1 MRTYA
6 LRRLGLF
13 IPTLILTTL
22 IVFVLFFLVPG
33 DAALVILTGE
43 EGAGAVTDEDIA
55 RMRHELGLDRPIHVQ
70 YGSWVWG
77 MMRGDLG
84 TSIWY
89 QTPVIDEIKDKFAVT
104 LELSIFGIAMAFVM
118 AVPLGIISA
127 VKQDSWPDYVSRIVS
142 LVGIALPTFWLSIL
156 MVYFL
161 AYTFNWLPPLG
172 YATLWEDPLLNLEQL
187 FFPALAIAFHDLAFT
202 ARVTRSSML
211 EVLREDYMRTARAK
225 GLKEM
230 AVVGRHALKNA
241 ILPVLTVSGYQFARA
256 LGGVIIVETIFVVPG
271 LGRFVI
277 ESILHRDFVVLQAVI
292 VLTAAVVLT
301 LNLVIDLLYGVLD
314 PRIRYQ

>member
-1 MRTYA
+1 M
-6 LRRLGLF
+6 
-13 IPTLILTTL
+13 
-22 IVFVLFFLVPG
+22 
-33 DAALVILTGE
+33 ILTGE
-43 EGAGAVTDEDIA
+43 EGAGAVTQEDID
-55 RMRHELGLDRPIHVQ
+55 RMRHELGLDRPIHIQ
-70 YGSWVWG
+70 YGSWIWG
-77 MMRGDLG
+77 ILRGDLG

-89 QTPVIDEIKDKFAVT
+89 QTPVIDELKDKFAVT
-104 LELSIFGIAMAFVM
+104 LELAIFGIAMAFVM
-118 AVPLGIISA
+118 AIPLGIISA
-127 VKQDSWPDYVSRIVS
+127 VKQDTWPDYVSRFLS

-172 YATLWEDPLLNLEQL
+172 YATLWEDPFLNLEQL

-230 AVVGRHALKNA
+230 TVVGRHALKNA
-241 ILPVLTVSGYQFARA
+241 ILPVITVSGYQFARA

-292 VLTAAVVLT
+292 LLTAAVVLF
-301 LNLVIDLLYGVLD
+301 LNLVIDMLYGVLD

>member
-1 MRTYA
+1 VRQYA
-6 LRRLGLF
+6 LRRIGLF

-43 EGAGAVTDEDIA
+43 EGAGAVTQEDID
-55 RMRHELGLDRPIHVQ
+55 RMRHELGLDRPIHIQ
-70 YGSWVWG
+70 YGSWIWG
-77 MMRGDLG
+77 ILRGDLG

-89 QTPVIDEIKDKFAVT
+89 QTPVIDELKDKFAVT
-104 LELSIFGIAMAFVM
+104 LELAIFGIAMAFVM
-118 AVPLGIISA
+118 AIPLGIISA
-127 VKQDSWPDYVSRIVS
+127 VKQDTWPDYVSRFLS

-172 YATLWEDPLLNLEQL
+172 YATLWEDPFLNLEQL

-230 AVVGRHALKNA
+230 TVVGRHALKNA
-241 ILPVLTVSGYQFARA
+241 ILPVITVSGYQFARA

-292 VLTAAVVLT
+292 LLTAAVVLF
-301 LNLVIDLLYGVLD
+301 LNLVIDMLYGVLD

>member
-1 MRTYA
+1 MKTYA

>member
-70 YGSWVWG
+70 YGSWIWG
-77 MMRGDLG
+77 ILRGDLG

-89 QTPVIDEIKDKFAVT
+89 QTPVIDELKDKFVVT
-104 LELSIFGIAMAFVM
+104 VELSIFGIAMAFLM

-127 VKQDSWPDYVSRIVS
+127 VKQDTWPDYISRIVS

-172 YATLWEDPLLNLEQL
+172 YASLWEDPWLNLEQL

-241 ILPVLTVSGYQFARA
+241 ILPVVTVSGYQFARA

-292 VLTAAVVLT
+292 LLTAAVVLT
-301 LNLVIDLLYGVLD
+301 LNLVIDLLYGILD

>member
-1 MRTYA
+1 MKTYA

-55 RMRHELGLDRPIHVQ
+55 RMRHELGLDRPIHIQ
-70 YGSWVWG
+70 YGSWIWG
-77 MMRGDLG
+77 ILRGDLG

-89 QTPVIDEIKDKFAVT
+89 QTPVIDELKDKFVVT
-104 LELSIFGIAMAFVM
+104 VELSIFGIAMAFVM

-156 MVYFL
+156 IVYFL

-172 YATLWEDPLLNLEQL
+172 YASLWEDPLLNLEQL

-230 AVVGRHALKNA
+230 TVVGRHALKNA

>member
-1 MRTYA
+1 VRQYA
-6 LRRLGLF
+6 LRRIGLF

-43 EGAGAVTDEDIA
+43 EGAGAVTQEDID
-55 RMRHELGLDRPIHVQ
+55 RMRHELGLDRPIHIQ
-70 YGSWVWG
+70 YGSWIWG
-77 MMRGDLG
+77 ILRGDLG

-89 QTPVIDEIKDKFAVT
+89 QTPVIDELRDKFAVT

-118 AVPLGIISA
+118 AIPLGIISA
-127 VKQDSWPDYVSRIVS
+127 VKQDTWPDYVSRFLS

-172 YATLWEDPLLNLEQL
+172 YATLWEDPFLNLEQL

-230 AVVGRHALKNA
+230 TVVLRHALKNA
-241 ILPVLTVSGYQFARA
+241 ILPVITVSGYQFARA

-292 VLTAAVVLT
+292 LLTAAVVLF
-301 LNLVIDLLYGVLD
+301 LNLVIDMLYGVLD

>member
-70 YGSWVWG
+70 YGSWIWG
-77 MMRGDLG
+77 ILRGDLG

-89 QTPVIDEIKDKFAVT
+89 QTPVIDELKDKFVVT
-104 LELSIFGIAMAFVM
+104 VELSIFGIAMAFLM

-127 VKQDSWPDYVSRIVS
+127 VKQDTWPDYISRIVS

-172 YATLWEDPLLNLEQL
+172 YATLWEDPWLNLEQL

-241 ILPVLTVSGYQFARA
+241 ILPVVTVSGYQFARA

-292 VLTAAVVLT
+292 LLTAAVVLT
-301 LNLVIDLLYGVLD
+301 LNLVIDLLYGILD

>member
-1 MRTYA
+1 MRQYA
-6 LRRLGLF
+6 LRRIGLF

-43 EGAGAVTDEDIA
+43 EGAGAVTQEDID
-55 RMRHELGLDRPIHVQ
+55 RMRHELGLDRPIHIQ
-70 YGSWVWG
+70 YGSWIWG
-77 MMRGDLG
+77 ILRGDLG

-89 QTPVIDEIKDKFAVT
+89 QTPVIDELRDKFAVT

-118 AVPLGIISA
+118 AIPLGIISA
-127 VKQDSWPDYVSRIVS
+127 VKQDTWPDYVSRFLS

-172 YATLWEDPLLNLEQL
+172 YATLWEDPFLNLEQL

-230 AVVGRHALKNA
+230 TVVLRHALKNA
-241 ILPVLTVSGYQFARA
+241 ILPVITVSGYQFARA

-292 VLTAAVVLT
+292 LLTAAVVLF
-301 LNLVIDLLYGVLD
+301 LNLVIDMLYGVLD

>member
-1 MRTYA
+1 MRQYA
-6 LRRLGLF
+6 LRRIGLF

-43 EGAGAVTDEDIA
+43 EGAGAVTQEDID
-55 RMRHELGLDRPIHVQ
+55 RMRHELGLDRPIHIQ
-70 YGSWVWG
+70 YGSWIWG
-77 MMRGDLG
+77 ILRGDLG

-89 QTPVIDEIKDKFAVT
+89 QTPVVDELKDKFAVT
-104 LELSIFGIAMAFVM
+104 LELAIFGIAMAFVM
-118 AVPLGIISA
+118 AIPLGIISA
-127 VKQDSWPDYVSRIVS
+127 VKQDTWPDYVSRFLS

-172 YATLWEDPLLNLEQL
+172 YATLLEDPFLNLEQL

-230 AVVGRHALKNA
+230 TVVLRHALKNA
-241 ILPVLTVSGYQFARA
+241 ILPVITVSGYQFARA

-292 VLTAAVVLT
+292 LLTAAVVLF
-301 LNLVIDLLYGVLD
+301 LNLVIDMLYGVLD

>member
-1 MRTYA
+1 MKTYA

-70 YGSWVWG
+70 YGSWIWG
-77 MMRGDLG
+77 ILRGDLG

-89 QTPVIDEIKDKFAVT
+89 QTPVIDELKDKFVVT
-104 LELSIFGIAMAFVM
+104 VELSIFGIAMAFLM

-127 VKQDSWPDYVSRIVS
+127 VKQDTWPDYVSRIVS

-172 YATLWEDPLLNLEQL
+172 YASLWEDPWLNLEQL

-241 ILPVLTVSGYQFARA
+241 ILPVVTVSGYQFARA

-292 VLTAAVVLT
+292 LLTAAVVLT
-301 LNLVIDLLYGVLD
+301 LNLVIDLLYGILD

>member
-1 MRTYA
+1 VRTYA

-70 YGSWVWG
+70 YGSWIWG
-77 MMRGDLG
+77 ILRGDLG

-89 QTPVIDEIKDKFAVT
+89 QTPVVDEIKDKFAVT

-127 VKQDSWPDYVSRIVS
+127 VKQDTWPDYISRIVS

-241 ILPVLTVSGYQFARA
+241 ILPVVTVSGYQFARA

-292 VLTAAVVLT
+292 LLTAAVVLT

>member
-89 QTPVIDEIKDKFAVT
+89 QTPVVDEIKDKFAVT

-292 VLTAAVVLT
+292 LLTAAVVLT

>member
-1 MRTYA
+1 VRTYA

-43 EGAGAVTDEDIA
+43 EGAGAVTQEDIA
-55 RMRHELGLDRPIHVQ
+55 RMRHELGLDRPIHIQ
-70 YGSWVWG
+70 YGSWIWG
-77 MMRGDLG
+77 ILRGDLG

-89 QTPVIDEIKDKFAVT
+89 QTPVIDELKDKFAVT
-104 LELSIFGIAMAFVM
+104 LELAIFGIAMAFVM
-118 AVPLGIISA
+118 AIPLGIISA
-127 VKQDSWPDYVSRIVS
+127 VKQDTWPDYVSRFLS

-172 YATLWEDPLLNLEQL
+172 YATLWEDPFLNLEQL

-230 AVVGRHALKNA
+230 TVVLRHALKNA
-241 ILPVLTVSGYQFARA
+241 ILPVITVSGYQFARA

-292 VLTAAVVLT
+292 LLTAAVVLF
-301 LNLVIDLLYGVLD
+301 LNLVIDMLYGVLD